1 MNRLCVARLMG
12 VLFLFVV
19 KNGFAQSNE
28 PTATSIAPYEI
39 AISYNKTTNLIFPYA
54 IKSVDRGSGAVI
66 VQKAKGVE
74 NILQTK
80 AAKKDFESTN
90 LSIVTADGRFYSFV
104 LDYADQPSH
113 LNISFTGNEPVQLA
127 GSPSNAQ
134 QLEREACQV
143 LSIPRFMRVQ
153 RKGQLL
159 RLQLNGIFTSENS
172 LWLKLELH
180 NDAQV
185 DFEPAYLRFF
195 LRDKKR
201 SKRTALQETE
211 IFPVYMPSPK
221 ITKGA
226 TSSVWTIGFQPFTVP
241 KHQRLIIQTG
251 DESGGRVLN
260 LPIKS
265 KFFLRAHK
273 LPS

>member
-12 VLFLFVV
+12 IILLFGV
-19 KNGFAQSNE
+19 KGSFAQSSE
-28 PTATSIAPYEI
+28 PSATSIAPYEI

-80 AAKKDFESTN
+80 AAKKDFDQTN

-113 LNISFTGNEPVQLA
+113 LNISFSGSEPVQLA
-127 GSPSNAQ
+127 GSPTNAQ

-143 LSIPRFMRVQ
+143 LSMSRFMGVQ
-153 RKGQLL
+153 RNEQAL
-159 RLQLNGIFTSENS
+159 RMRLNGIFHSDNN
-172 LWLKLELH
+172 LWLKLWLQ
-180 NDAQV
+180 NGSQV
-185 DFEPAYLRFF
+185 DFKPAYVRFF

-201 SKRTALQETE
+201 SKRTALHETE
-211 IFPVYMPSPK
+211 LFPVYMPAYK
-221 ITKGA
+221 ITKGE
-226 TSSVWTIGFQPFTVP
+226 TSSVWVVGFTPFTVP
-241 KHQRLIIQTG
+241 KHQRLIIQVG

-265 KFFLRAHK
+265 KFLLRACK